1 MRMYGS
7 GRSRNAVETR
17 VGGTGLV
24 PGPGAA
30 AGIGRRPLLAALA
43 GAVAGLPLV
52 ARAAAARPGE
62 PVAWPTVRLLDGRTL
77 EAAQWQGQV
86 GVVVFWSTTCPFCR
100 RHNQHVEKLHRAAQA
115 AGAPLR
121 VLGVARDRD
130 AAVVQRYAQAQ
141 GYGFAITQDVAPLAA
156 ALAPRNLIPLTA
168 VVGRDGR
175 LVQVLPGEMFE
186 EDVME
191 LLDLARTAPK
201 ARP

>member
-1 MRMYGS
+1 MTLHRRPVLGTLGTLGTLAAMGS
-7 GRSRNAVETR
+7 LA
-17 VGGTGLV
+17 L
-24 PGPGAA
+24 A
-30 AGIGRRPLLAALA
+30 AGT
-43 GAVAGLPLV
+43 LPLR
-52 ARAAAARPGE
+52 ARAAAAQKGE
-62 PVAWPTVRLLDGRTL
+62 PVAWPGVTLLDGRAL
-77 EAAQWQGQV
+77 GPAQWQGQV

-100 RHNQHVEKLHRAAQA
+100 RHNQHIEKLQQAARA

-130 AAVVQRYAQAQ
+130 AEAVRRYALNP
-141 GYGFAITQDVAPLAA
+141 GYSFDITQDVAPLAA
-156 ALAPRNLIPLTA
+156 ALAPRNLIPQTA

-201 ARP
+201 VRS